1 MNQSKNMHLCNVP
14 KLFLLCSTVILM
26 SGRVAAEDFVIYGG
40 ESFQPQIY
48 LKNGNALGII
58 PALLERLSKDTGDHY
73 QLVLVPWKRALSESM
88 AGHGGITSISW
99 TEQRAAVFDF
109 SDPLYKNLVK
119 LTVLKSRA
127 AEFKDINDLNGKTL
141 GLPLGTQFGGAF
153 DQAVANKIILIDA
166 DSSPESRIKKLL
178 RGRID
183 VAVLGGPGL
192 KETIRLDPNLME
204 TYDKLAILPF
214 PLTEDWMYLAFPK
227 SLHRQ
232 AALTRFNKA
241 LAALKKTRE
250 YQKII
255 DDNSPE

>member
-1 MNQSKNMHLCNVP
+1 M
-14 KLFLLCSTVILM
+14 LLCYVLKRILLCMAAILM
-26 SGRVAAEDFVIYGG
+26 SGQVTADDFVIYGG

-48 LKNGNALGII
+48 LKNGTPSGII
-58 PALLERLSKDTGDHY
+58 PALLERLSKDTGDTY
-73 QLVLVPWKRALSESM
+73 QLVLVPWKRALSEAT
-88 AGHGGITSISW
+88 AGHGGITSISR
-99 TEQRAAVFDF
+99 TEARASVFDF

-119 LTVLKSRA
+119 LTVLKTRA
-127 AEFKDINDLNGKTL
+127 AEFKDISDLTGKTL

-153 DQAVANKIILIDA
+153 DQAVSNKTILIDA

-192 KETIRLDPNLME
+192 KETIRLDPYLME
-204 TYDKLAILPF
+204 NYDKLTILPF

-227 SLHRQ
+227 SMHRQ
-232 AALTRFNKA
+232 AAMARFNKA